1 MFEKSAVF
9 ALTANVKVTDEI
21 CTMLGIRRGLCE
33 VKHFA
38 DGEIIVETLES
49 VRGKHVY
56 VVQSTCAPVT
66 ERLMELLIFVDA
78 LNRASAREI
87 TCIIP
92 YYGYG
97 RQDRQAKAREP
108 VTARLVADLLQTAG
122 VDRVVS
128 FDLHA
133 PQIQGFFKCPVDN
146 MSAINLIGRYL
157 RRKLASEI
165 AKEEVVVVS
174 PDHGGVTRAR
184 NLADYLSSSI
194 AIFDKRRPKPNIA
207 EIVNIIGDV
216 KDKVAVIVDDMIDTG
231 GTILAATKFL
241 IEKGAKKVYAAC
253 THPVFS
259 NDALTKLE
267 ESALEEIVV
276 TNTIPLQKESPRVKV
291 LSIGKM
297 LSQAINVIE
306 NAESLTAIYDLYKA

>member
-108 VTARLVADLLQTAG
+108 ITARLVADLLQTAG

-194 AIFDKRRPKPNIA
+194 AIFDKRRPNPTLLK
-207 EIVNIIGDV
+207 
-216 KDKVAVIVDDMIDTG
+216 
-231 GTILAATKFL
+231 
-241 IEKGAKKVYAAC
+241 
-253 THPVFS
+253 
-259 NDALTKLE
+259 
-267 ESALEEIVV
+267 
-276 TNTIPLQKESPRVKV
+276 
-291 LSIGKM
+291 
-297 LSQAINVIE
+297 
-306 NAESLTAIYDLYKA
+306 